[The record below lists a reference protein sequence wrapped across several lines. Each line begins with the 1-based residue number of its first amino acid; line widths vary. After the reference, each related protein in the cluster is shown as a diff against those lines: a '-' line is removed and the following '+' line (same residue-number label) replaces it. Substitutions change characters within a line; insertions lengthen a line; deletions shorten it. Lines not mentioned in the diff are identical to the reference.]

1 VHYELDKI
9 ANLIAAWIVHY
20 ELDEVDRVVQDE
32 LVNITGLAAII

>member
-1 VHYELDKI
+1 VHYDHDEI

-32 LVNITGLAAII
+32 LVDITGLAAII

>member
-1 VHYELDKI
+1 VHYELDEI

-20 ELDEVDRVVQDE
+20 ELDEVDRVIQDE